1 MLGVGVSLLVAT
13 VGGEDVVPGASSVEK
28 IVGETVSKGVAVGDS
43 VSKSFALGEFVG
55 STVTGVLLGDVVG
68 FEVTGASSTSVGSE
82 VTA

>member
-13 VGGEDVVPGASSVEK
+13 VGGEDVVPVASSVEV
-28 IVGETVSKGVAVGDS
+28 IVGETVSKGVGDS
-43 VSKSFALGEFVG
+43 VSKGFALGEFVG